1 MSGFAPG
8 QTEFIASP
16 WVPKGC
22 QCLPGRDPAEVARQL
37 LTALTCFPSRTCC
50 FGGADASGSRG
61 QSLGRMGW
69 GEEGRSWA
77 PILPHHWI
85 AGVGSVGISYE
96 VCGMLWQVT
105 AFLGPSSCSKRKL
118 LKLALVN
125 GEFLFLCF
133 KRKKKKKNQ
142 VVHIINTHKPNVTAE
157 LWCFSLKSM
166 WFPKKD
172 AVLQVWKLSSAII
185 PSFFMMPCWG
195 SLPGLKGDE

>member
-1 MSGFAPG
+1 M
-8 QTEFIASP
+8 
-16 WVPKGC
+16 
-22 QCLPGRDPAEVARQL
+22 
-37 LTALTCFPSRTCC
+37 
-50 FGGADASGSRG
+50 
-61 QSLGRMGW
+61 
-69 GEEGRSWA
+69 
-77 PILPHHWI
+77 
-85 AGVGSVGISYE
+85 GISYE

-166 WFPKKD
+166 
-172 AVLQVWKLSSAII
+172 
-185 PSFFMMPCWG
+185 
-195 SLPGLKGDE
+195 